1 MQMLYE
7 GHPAIESQS
16 QGWEFIQTKPEVLPE
31 PVFKGATDT
40 DGIGVSIYGSVLE
53 DGGRFR
59 MWYQAW
65 PKNWDATDSV
75 GVGYA
80 ESEDGITWAR
90 PKLGLIESAGSGD
103 NNLTDLPFHCP
114 SVFVDPAAPSHAR
127 YRATGYATPAKSQGR
142 YSRIIRRKGYFS
154 AHSSDGLHWEIDNSE
169 PTWEGADV
177 ITSAYDL
184 YHSRIVVAL
193 KRSHRF
199 RGIPRR
205 SVFLSVGDGT
215 SWSDPVRAV
224 IPDEYDDVM
233 AQAHGMVTGDY
244 YGMGLMPTETATV
257 GFLWQFRHQLPL
269 TRGSSSGVFGHVDV
283 SLTYQ
288 IEPGGR
294 WLHFPGRPDWLAHGE
309 PGSWSAG
316 GIYTSSYAIHVG
328 DETRLYFTGT
338 PHPHGWYLDDEW
350 KLDKKRRAL
359 MHPDGFSFIGLA
371 KWPRG
376 RLLGFHAPVRETMH
390 LRLGDDVAGKILK
403 LNAQTFTNGAVRVE
417 LLRAGEPMAGYS
429 LDDCEPFVGD
439 LRSGTVRW
447 KAGERLPE
455 NGGAPLMARIQMD
468 MGTIY
473 GFEVAE

>member
-244 YGMGLMPTETATV
+244 YG
-257 GFLWQFRHQLPL
+257 
-269 TRGSSSGVFGHVDV
+269 
-283 SLTYQ
+283 
-288 IEPGGR
+288 
-294 WLHFPGRPDWLAHGE
+294 
-309 PGSWSAG
+309 
-316 GIYTSSYAIHVG
+316 
-328 DETRLYFTGT
+328 
-338 PHPHGWYLDDEW
+338 
-350 KLDKKRRAL
+350 
-359 MHPDGFSFIGLA
+359 
-371 KWPRG
+371 
-376 RLLGFHAPVRETMH
+376 
-390 LRLGDDVAGKILK
+390 
-403 LNAQTFTNGAVRVE
+403 
-417 LLRAGEPMAGYS
+417 
-429 LDDCEPFVGD
+429 
-439 LRSGTVRW
+439 
-447 KAGERLPE
+447 
-455 NGGAPLMARIQMD
+455 
-468 MGTIY
+468 
-473 GFEVAE
+473 